1 MQEEDRNCCNIL
13 IGKGTEV
20 FERMENNI
28 SNLNDRNM
36 TFMGIILASLSIIL
50 TLVLFLRQM
59 GFQFSNVDHILLTF
73 FCLFS
78 AISLVITF
86 LSSILTNYM
95 DLNIFEQKRF
105 DELTGMDEQTLLSD
119 FLSHLKKS
127 YEYNANKYDKRTRW
141 FTVASYSFTIANS
154 MFIIF
159 IIKNLI
165 GGVKRRDG
173 ETEKSGER

>member
-1 MQEEDRNCCNIL
+1 MKMHEEDRNRYNIL
-13 IGKGTEV
+13 IDRGTEV
-20 FERMENNI
+20 FERVENNI
-28 SNLNDRNM
+28 YNLNDRNM
-36 TFMGIILASLSIIL
+36 TFLGIILASLSIIL

-59 GFQFSNVDHILLTF
+59 GLQFSNADRILLIF

-78 AISLVITF
+78 TISLVITF
-86 LSSILTNYM
+86 LSSILTKYM

-105 DELTGMDEQTLLSD
+105 DELVGMDEQTLLSD

-165 GGVKRRDG
+165 RGC
-173 ETEKSGER
+173 